1 VTSRQK
7 QWLDQVGSV
16 LESLNQGVIISD
28 EDRRIIFANSM
39 FLEMGKMSAE
49 DILGRSVMD
58 LYPADEAG
66 RLQEFIARR
75 RTEGRAQYEFYI
87 PQSDGG
93 RLPVEVTSRL
103 VHGADG
109 RAYGIITATDISDQK
124 RIQAELGRTNA
135 LLLERQQQMEQELQL
150 AERVQQSLAPKS
162 LMWGGVS
169 VEAHYQPA
177 SSIGGDY
184 GLVVPS
190 EDRLDV
196 VVCDVSGHGI
206 SSALVANRIYS
217 ETMAQIESGAELGSM
232 LRHLNH
238 FAVQNLASSSFFFT
252 VAALRLHR
260 ARGYLQFAGAGHPPA
275 IIVRQGQSPRLL
287 ESTHMILGL
296 FENAVGGDASVET
309 TVETGDRVVLYTDGL
324 TENFNSHREML
335 GLDGFQEIVEE
346 ASTLPLAEMK
356 TRILDR
362 VAAWRHGHAVD
373 DVSLVL
379 LEIS

>member
-58 LYPADEAG
+58 LYPADEVG

-75 RTEGRAQYEFYI
+75 RNEGRAQYEFYI

-124 RIQAELGRTNA
+124 RIQAELSRTNA

-150 AERVQQSLAPKS
+150 AERVQQSLAPKGLS
-162 LMWGGVS
+162 WSGVS

-177 SSIGGDY
+177 SSI
-184 GLVVPS
+184 
-190 EDRLDV
+190 
-196 VVCDVSGHGI
+196 
-206 SSALVANRIYS
+206 
-217 ETMAQIESGAELGSM
+217 
-232 LRHLNH
+232 
-238 FAVQNLASSSFFFT
+238 
-252 VAALRLHR
+252 
-260 ARGYLQFAGAGHPPA
+260 RGTTDW
-275 IIVRQGQSPRLL
+275 SPRG
-287 ESTHMILGL
+287 M
-296 FENAVGGDASVET
+296 
-309 TVETGDRVVLYTDGL
+309 
-324 TENFNSHREML
+324 
-335 GLDGFQEIVEE
+335 
-346 ASTLPLAEMK
+346 
-356 TRILDR
+356 
-362 VAAWRHGHAVD
+362 AA
-373 DVSLVL
+373 
-379 LEIS
+379 